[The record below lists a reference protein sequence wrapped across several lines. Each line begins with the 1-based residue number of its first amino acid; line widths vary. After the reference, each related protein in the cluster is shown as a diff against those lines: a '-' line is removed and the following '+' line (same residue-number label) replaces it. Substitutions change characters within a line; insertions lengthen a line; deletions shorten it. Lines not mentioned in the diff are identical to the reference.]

1 MSGRTGPWRA
11 LMQVRHSPRLT
22 GSLRKGK
29 YVILTRVVYFRPIGM
44 LGTKY
49 NSRLGR
55 RGLVAAW
62 LALFLSFASMAPI
75 AAQSLNDSS
84 GGMACC
90 KAKGKCCC
98 RKHPGSSGKGA
109 PVITAAGCL
118 DCENMAVSGVS
129 PMGHV
134 PIRFQVF
141 TVATEVTGK
150 ARVAIVIPRSQTSS
164 HSLRQR
170 PPPAFA
176 IYSI

>member
-1 MSGRTGPWRA
+1 MVCRGLPLASA
-11 LMQVRHSPRLT
+11 LPTTRR
-22 GSLRKGK
+22 LRKGK
-29 YVILTRVVYFRPIGM
+29 YVILTGVVYFRPIGM

-55 RGLVAAW
+55 GLVAAW
-62 LALFLSFASMAPI
+62 LALFLSFASLAPI

-98 RKHPGSSGKGA
+98 RKHPGSSGKGT

-129 PMGHV
+129 SMGHV

-150 ARVAIVIPRSQTSS
+150 ARVATVIPRSQASA
-164 HSLRQR
+164 HSLLQR
-170 PPPAFA
+170 PPPTFA
-176 IYSI
+176 A